1 MIRCPACGEENSER
15 ARFCQACATP
25 LDEGS
30 SREERRVVSVL
41 FVDLVGFTSKSE
53 QLDPEDVRAML
64 TRYYERA
71 RAEIERFGGT
81 VEKFIGDA
89 VMAVFGAPV
98 AHGDDA
104 ERAVRAAMAVRDSI
118 ADMDEADPLLE
129 LQIRAA
135 VNTGEAIVELGARP
149 ETGVAMVAGD
159 VVNTAARLQSNAPVD
174 SVLVGQETYS
184 STRTVIEYR
193 ETEPI
198 TAKGKVDP
206 VPAWIAIA
214 PLVAA
219 GERVFSEVPIVGRG
233 EELAALRGMWDIVSS
248 ERRCSLLTVFGPAG
262 IGKSRLAHELA
273 TRVTDSGGH
282 ALRGRS
288 VGYGDTGPYSAF
300 AQHVAQVAGIYDS
313 DDAADAI
320 GKLRAKAAELSVG
333 EDPVEVADAVAIL
346 AGLPVE
352 NGPADRETLY
362 FSARLFVEAVARE
375 RPTMMV
381 FEDIHFS
388 DPSLLDLIEYLAS
401 RVQDVP
407 LLMIA
412 TSRPELLT
420 SRPTWAGG
428 LLTSRTVSL
437 EPLSTQ
443 DAIELT
449 GKLFEQRG
457 LEGLADRAD
466 SLAASS
472 DGNPLFIEELTASL
486 AERSTR
492 DASQLPGN
500 IRGIVAARLDALP
513 SSERDVVLDASVVGK
528 VFWNGLLERLRPDR
542 VDLPALLGS
551 LERRDLIRREA
562 SSSIK
567 GDQQFS
573 FKHGLIR
580 EVAYLTLPRDERR
593 RCHRTTAEYLE
604 DVSLRAGD
612 ADATLAY
619 HWREAGDADK
629 ALEYLLAAAD
639 LAGRGWAKA
648 RAAQLYAQAL
658 ELVPEDKPDL
668 KRSIVMKRAVAA
680 ASAWHA
686 PDVEAQRGHQAPQ
699 ESS

>member
-1 MIRCPACGEENSER
+1 
-15 ARFCQACATP
+15 
-25 LDEGS
+25 
-30 SREERRVVSVL
+30 
-41 FVDLVGFTSKSE
+41 
-53 QLDPEDVRAML
+53 
-64 TRYYERA
+64 
-71 RAEIERFGGT
+71 
-81 VEKFIGDA
+81 
-89 VMAVFGAPV
+89 
-98 AHGDDA
+98 
-104 ERAVRAAMAVRDSI
+104 
-118 ADMDEADPLLE
+118 
-129 LQIRAA
+129 
-135 VNTGEAIVELGARP
+135 
-149 ETGVAMVAGD
+149 
-159 VVNTAARLQSNAPVD
+159 
-174 SVLVGQETYS
+174 
-184 STRTVIEYR
+184 
-193 ETEPI
+193 
-198 TAKGKVDP
+198 
-206 VPAWIAIA
+206 
-214 PLVAA
+214 
-219 GERVFSEVPIVGRG
+219 
-233 EELAALRGMWDIVSS
+233 MWEIVSS

-273 TRVTDSGGH
+273 KRATESGGH

-288 VGYGDTGPYSAF
+288 AGYGDTGPYSAF

-313 DDAADAI
+313 DDVAEAI
-320 GKLRAKAAELSVG
+320 GKLRAKAVELAVG

-388 DPSLLDLIEYLAS
+388 DASLLDLLEYLAS

-407 LLMIA
+407 LLLIA

-437 EPLSTQ
+437 EPLSAQ
-443 DAIELT
+443 DATELT
-449 GKLFEQRG
+449 HKLFEQRG
-457 LEGLADRAD
+457 LEGLADRVD

-492 DASQLPGN
+492 DASKLPGN

-513 SSERDVVLDASVVGK
+513 SPERDVVLDASVVGK
-528 VFWNGLLERLRPDR
+528 VFWHGVLERLRPDR

-567 GDQQFS
+567 GVQQFS

-593 RCHRTTAEYLE
+593 RCHRTIAEFLE
-604 DVSLRAGD
+604 EVSLRAGD
-612 ADATLAY
+612 VDATLAY
-619 HWREAGDADK
+619 HWREAGDAEK
-629 ALEYLLAAAD
+629 ALAYLLAAAD

-648 RAAQLYAQAL
+648 RAAHLYAQAL
-658 ELVPEDKPDL
+658 ELVPDDNAKL
-668 KRSIVMKRAVAA
+668 KRDIVMKRAVAA

-686 PDVEAQRGHQAPQ
+686 PDVEAARGHQAPQ
-699 ESS
+699 EPS

>member
-1 MIRCPACGEENSER
+1 
-15 ARFCQACATP
+15 
-25 LDEGS
+25 
-30 SREERRVVSVL
+30 
-41 FVDLVGFTSKSE
+41 
-53 QLDPEDVRAML
+53 ML

-219 GERVFSEVPIVGRG
+219 GERVFSGVPIVGRG

-333 EDPVEVADAVAIL
+333 EDPAEVADAVAIL

-658 ELVPEDKPDL
+658 ELVPEDKPEL